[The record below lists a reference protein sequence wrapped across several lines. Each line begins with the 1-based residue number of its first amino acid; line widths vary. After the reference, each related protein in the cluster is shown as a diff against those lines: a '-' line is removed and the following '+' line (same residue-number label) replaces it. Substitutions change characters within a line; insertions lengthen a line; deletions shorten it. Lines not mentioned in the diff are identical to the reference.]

1 MRQDL
6 TAVVEK
12 RAAICSVPPFRQEYA
27 MSDESIASQSPYWA
41 GLHRFA
47 ILALVVTC
55 GLIYA
60 GGLVTT
66 LGAGLAVPDWPTS
79 FGTFNPE
86 AWWTIPMVREE
97 HGHRLIGALVG
108 LLTLTLCI
116 LVLLKDKRRSLR
128 ILVVVALVAVIV
140 QGVLGGLRVINLN
153 IYFAMIHG
161 CLAQAFFC
169 ILMAIAMISS
179 PTWSAQ
185 AAQITPARANLKIAI
200 LATTAIYIQL
210 IIGAIMRHSQAG
222 MAIPTFPLVDGGII
236 PKYWSF
242 AVAIHYAH
250 RCWAIVVVA
259 LVITLFARSFRG
271 FSSRSRLCAH
281 AALGLTLVQATLG
294 AAIVLTGRAAII
306 TTSHVL
312 VGALLL
318 ASCFCCALWLYH
330 GESSQT
336 ELPQPGA
343 S

>member
-1 MRQDL
+1 MSAEKS
-6 TAVVEK
+6 TA
-12 RAAICSVPPFRQEYA
+12 I
-27 MSDESIASQSPYWA
+27 ESNYWA
-41 GLHRFA
+41 GLYRFA

-108 LLTLTLCI
+108 FLTLVLCI
-116 LVLLKDKRRSLR
+116 MVLLKDKRRSLR
-128 ILVVVALVAVIV
+128 VLVVVALIAVII

-169 ILMAIAMISS
+169 VLMAIAMISS

-185 AAQITPARANLKIAI
+185 APRATPARADHLKIAI
-200 LATTAIYIQL
+200 FATAAIYIQL

-222 MAIPTFPLVDGGII
+222 MAIPTFPLIDGGLL
-236 PKYWSF
+236 PKYWTF
-242 AVAIHYAH
+242 AVAIHFAH
-250 RCWAIVVVA
+250 RCWAIVVVV
-259 LVITLFARSFRG
+259 LVIVLFARSFRG
-271 FSSRSRLCAH
+271 FQSRSRLCAH

-294 AAIVLTGRAAII
+294 GAIVLTGRAAII

-330 GESSQT
+330 GETST
-336 ELPQPGA
+336 TLPEQGA